1 MDCLF
6 CKIGKGKI
14 LADVIYEDKKILAF
28 LDIHPLSLGHTMVIP
43 KKHAENILDLD
54 KEDIGPIFEA
64 VKKLTGILNKAFDP
78 QGFTIGINH
87 GKVSG
92 QAIDHLHIHII
103 PRFNEDG
110 GGSLHS
116 IVNNPPEVPLEE
128 IKKKILK
135 VINDRSI
142 G

>member
-1 MDCLF
+1 MECLF

-116 IVNNPPEVPLEE
+116 VVNNPPEMPLKE
-128 IKKKILK
+128 IKKKILEI
-135 VINDRSI
+135 INNGSI

>member
-1 MDCLF
+1 MNCLF
-6 CKIGKGKI
+6 CKIVNGEIPSEK
-14 LADVIYEDKKILAF
+14 VYEDEVSLAF
-28 LDIHPLSLGHTMVIP
+28 LDIHPMAPGHTILVP
-43 KKHAENILDLD
+43 RVHAENILDLP
-54 KEDIGPIFEA
+54 EMVVGPLFLA
-64 VKKLTGILNKAFDP
+64 VKKITGALSSALQP
-78 QGFTIGINH
+78 HGFTIGINH

-92 QAIDHLHIHII
+92 QAIDHLHIHVI